1 MKIMKKILSGLGTA
15 VTIFLVLIMITVFI
29 SRLSGNTP
37 NVFGYSFY
45 RIATDSMTPSLEVG
59 DIILSKRVKDFS
71 SLELEDVITYN
82 CEKGKMAG
90 MSITHRIV
98 EIDEVDGEFTFQT
111 QGTKQGAKVD
121 EYPVEEHQVEAV
133 MVCEIPLLG
142 KLVTLLLKPYIFFII
157 IIVPLIVCLFFEV
170 KKLVVIC
177 KNKEEEVTDEKEE

>member
-1 MKIMKKILSGLGTA
+1 MKVIKKIFSVLGTT
-15 VTIFLVLIMITVFI
+15 VTVLLVIIMITVFV

-90 MSITHRIV
+90 KSITHRIV
-98 EIDEVDGEFTFQT
+98 EIDEENGKYSFRT
-111 QGTKQGAKVD
+111 QGTKPGASID
-121 EYPVEEHQVEAV
+121 EYPVEERQVESV
-133 MVCEIPLLG
+133 MICELPLLG
-142 KLVTLLLKPYIFFII
+142 KFVSLLLKPYIFFII
-157 IIVPLIVCLFFEV
+157 IIVPLCVCLFLEV
-170 KKLVVIC
+170 RKLIVIC
-177 KNKEEEVTDEKEE
+177 KTKEEEVTDEKEE